1 MLIAFMIP
9 MFLAFGAPAASRAV
23 AEGQA
28 SQKRLETLLKEW
40 EKAESAIKDVRKVI
54 RRTDDDRSFGTK
66 EVFRIEVIG
75 KKPNLLR
82 FEMKDAKG
90 KPETTL
96 ACTPGTARQFIYQTH
111 EERIYDLP
119 DDYPGAPAKEDNW
132 GGSLARELRLYYQ
145 WLCLGFDVG
154 EFKEGYDLK
163 LVKEDQNYAYIIAT
177 PRVANGSRWFPDP
190 KEMEIKIALRK
201 TDFQPRT
208 VIVLEPNGNTS
219 TWEFLDTKTN
229 LTPPVTVEMIQ
240 ANLPQG
246 WKKVEQPKLSA
257 VKQPSG
263 KGGSDK

>member
-1 MLIAFMIP
+1 MVITFMIP
-9 MFLAFGAPAASRAV
+9 MFLAFGSPALSRAV

-28 SQKRLETLLKEW
+28 SQKRLDTLLKQW
-40 EKAESAIKDVRKVI
+40 EKAESAVKDVRKII

-66 EVFRIEVIG
+66 EVSQIEVIG

-82 FEMKDAKG
+82 FEQKDDKG
-90 KPETTL
+90 KPKMIL
-96 ACTPGTARQFIYQTH
+96 ACTPGTARQFNHQTR
-111 EERIYDLP
+111 EERVYDLP
-119 DDYPGAPAKEDNW
+119 DNYLGLLAKEDNW
-132 GGSLARELRLYYQ
+132 LGSLARGIQLSYQ

-154 EFKEGYDLK
+154 QFKKSYDLE
-163 LVKEDQNYAYIIAT
+163 LIKEDEKYAYITAKRQI
-177 PRVANGSRWFPDP
+177 PYRSGWFPDP
-190 KEMEIKIALRK
+190 EEIKIALRK

-219 TWEFLDTKTN
+219 TWDFLEIKTN
-229 LTPPVTVEMIQ
+229 LTPPVSVEMIQ

-263 KGGSDK
+263 KSGNDK